1 MQALVDYIRNY
12 AERGACTCGRCV
24 ESITVDQAGDITDVK
39 LTDPVEAAKH
49 QPTGHTADLG
59 FFKVKANDGASAE
72 ELTRLIKANKTGEFC
87 DLDVLDGLPHDY
99 IELGGWIGSQELALM
114 LIGLGTVL
122 GLWDLM
128 SLPGHPVM
136 VPKRKAAHA

>member
-1 MQALVDYIRNY
+1 MQALVDYIVKY

-24 ESITVDQAGDITDVK
+24 DAPANPEQ
-39 LTDPVEAAKH
+39 L

-59 FFKVKANDGASAE
+59 FFKVKANDGANAE

-87 DLDVLDGLPHDY
+87 DIDVLDGLPHDY

-128 SLPGHPVM
+128 PLPGHPVM
-136 VPKRKAAHA
+136 VPKQKVENAPAV